1 MVNIVLVSKN
11 LMLAN
16 GIKELVNQ
24 TVDRQVKIAI
34 ATNYQAPL
42 DLTHKVF
49 SETILT
55 TIKKIL
61 CKQGVLVL
69 LDTYTLAIANLD
81 HDIVAHVALSS
92 APIVEGTLV
101 ATNAL
106 GGKASVIA
114 D

>member
-11 LMLAN
+11 LTLAN

-24 TVDRQVKIAI
+24 TVVAKSNIAI

-55 TIKKIL
+55 TIKKYYASKMYLFYSIL
-61 CKQGVLVL
+61 IL
-69 LDTYTLAIANLD
+69 L
-81 HDIVAHVALSS
+81 
-92 APIVEGTLV
+92 P
-101 ATNAL
+101 
-106 GGKASVIA
+106 
-114 D
+114 

>member
-1 MVNIVLVSKN
+1 MVNIVLVSKH

-55 TIKKIL
+55 TIKKYYASKVYLFYSIL
-61 CKQGVLVL
+61 IL
-69 LDTYTLAIANLD
+69 L
-81 HDIVAHVALSS
+81 
-92 APIVEGTLV
+92 P
-101 ATNAL
+101 
-106 GGKASVIA
+106 
-114 D
+114 